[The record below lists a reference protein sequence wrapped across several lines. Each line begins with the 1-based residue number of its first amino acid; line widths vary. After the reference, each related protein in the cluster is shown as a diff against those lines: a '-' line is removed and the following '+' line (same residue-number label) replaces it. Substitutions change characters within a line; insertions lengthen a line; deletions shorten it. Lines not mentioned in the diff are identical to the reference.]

1 MKFKQIK
8 HKIKNNWHFA
18 FVILLALC
26 FFLSVSSYIFVS
38 QRDNFVKWG
47 SPDENANYVF
57 TELYSQTGKISIF
70 NEVSLYSRDI
80 VHPRSLRSDYGEMKP
95 VSFLGIILI
104 YGFLSSLI
112 KYYNIIPY
120 LTPLFASFGI
130 VFFYL
135 FVKRIF
141 GRRNA
146 LISSVILA
154 SFPVYIY
161 YSARSM
167 FHNVLFVDLLII
179 SAYFF
184 VFALDNI
191 TKNTYQDKKN
201 IIVLSLS
208 GLLLGLALITRT
220 SEAIWILPI
229 LFIVFLVYIKK
240 IGILNFTFFF
250 SALFLALAPIF
261 YWNTILYGSPIN
273 GGYPEMNTSIRG
285 IMCSGNELVN
295 KTVQGNF
302 KKTKELL
309 VQINNIFFHFGLD
322 FSRSWRVFTEYFI
335 KMFYFLFWF
344 AVFGFFLFFS
354 RIRKWDSKQ
363 WVYVLSYFIL
373 SIILVVYY
381 GSWQFNDN
389 PDVNSFTIGNSY
401 TRYWLPVYL
410 GAMPL
415 FSYFLIRFTRGIFY
429 FKSKNKVRFFSFKV
443 RPKFLVNSLRV
454 VFICIVSFVSVIFVL
469 FGSEE
474 GLMNTLSKT
483 KEAKSAY
490 QQVLNLTED
499 DAVVITRYY
508 DKIFFPERKVVYG
521 ALDDI
526 NMNKLY
532 AQISKRAPLYY
543 FTFSLPDDAIDYLND
558 RRLKESELQIRK
570 VKLIDSNFTLYELVF
585 YKKP

>member
-1 MKFKQIK
+1 MNFKQLK
-8 HKIKNNWHFA
+8 YKITNNWHFA

-26 FFLSVSSYIFVS
+26 FFMSVSGYIFVS
-38 QRDNFVKWG
+38 QKGNFVKWG

-70 NEVSLYSRDI
+70 NDISLKASDI

-104 YGFLSSLI
+104 YGFLASLI

-130 VFFYL
+130 IFFYL

-146 LISSVILA
+146 LISSVMLA

-167 FHNVLFVDLLII
+167 FHNVLFVDLLIV

-184 VFALDNI
+184 LFSLDNI
-191 TKNTYQDKKN
+191 AKNTYRDKKN
-201 IIVLSLS
+201 IVILFLS
-208 GLLLGLALITRT
+208 GGFLGLALITRT
-220 SEAIWILPI
+220 SEAIWILPVI
-229 LFIVFLVYIKK
+229 SFVLLVYLRRV
-240 IGILNFTFFF
+240 GILNFTFFF
-250 SALFLALAPIF
+250 LGLFLALLPIF
-261 YWNTILYGSPIN
+261 YWNIILYGSPIN
-273 GGYPEMNTSIRG
+273 GGYPEMNASIHG
-285 IMCSGNELVN
+285 ILHSGNELVN
-295 KTVQGNF
+295 KTVKGNF
-302 KKTKELL
+302 QKTKELL
-309 VQINNIFFHFGLD
+309 VKINDIFFHFGLD
-322 FSRSWRVFTEYFI
+322 FLRSWQVFTEYFI

-344 AVFGFFLFFS
+344 AVFGFFIFFS
-354 RIRKWDSKQ
+354 RIKKWNSKQ
-363 WVYVLSYFIL
+363 WVYVLSYLFF
-373 SIILVVYY
+373 SVILVIYY

-415 FSYFLIRFTRGIFY
+415 FSYFLIRITRGIFY
-429 FKSKNKVRFFSFKV
+429 FKSKNKTSFFSFEL
-443 RPKFLVNSLRV
+443 RSKFLVNGVRAVLLYMMFFSS
-454 VFICIVSFVSVIFVL
+454 ISFVL

-483 KEAKSAY
+483 EEAKLSY
-490 QQVLNLTED
+490 QQVLDLTED
-499 DAVVITRYY
+499 DAVIITKYY
-508 DKIFFPERKVVYG
+508 DKLFFPDRKVIYG
-521 ALDDI
+521 ELDDR

-532 AQISKRAPLYY
+532 ARVSKIVPLYY
-543 FTFSLPDDAIDYLND
+543 FTFSLPNDAIDYLND
-558 RRLKESELQIRK
+558 RKLKENSLQIKK
-570 VKLIDSNFTLYELVF
+570 VELIDSSFTLY
-585 YKKP
+585 KIISR